1 MTSPLL
7 FFRRIA
13 RGILR
18 SSRTACSVSF
28 PRLNTAAVAATS
40 ALLSIAA
47 VAEAGPT
54 SGPITWGTAQT
65 ISGDADVS
73 TAGTLVYAY
82 NFGTTAVTGP
92 TVGGVTFAAFGI
104 VTNPGTTTAT
114 VGNLQLVESP
124 GFLAAYSNL
133 GGSGAPYTSL
143 SSGYQ
148 TLLGSGGSADN
159 PSTISVGLGG
169 LTAGR
174 QYSVQWWSSNSS
186 GLPGNFGFSLGST
199 TAEDSFSNQVTLSS
213 TTSGLGQYVIGT
225 FTATG
230 TTQYFDLDAPV
241 GQNAP
246 LINALQLRD
255 VTATAVPGSAGLV
268 STISAVFGLT
278 RRRRR

>member
-47 VAEAGPT
+47 VAEAVPT
-54 SGPITWGTAQT
+54 NPITWGTAQT

-82 NFGTTAVTGP
+82 NFGTTAVTGA

-124 GFLAAYSNL
+124 GVLAAYSNL

-159 PSTISVGLGG
+159 PFTISVGLGG

-213 TTSGLGQYVIGT
+213 TASGLGQYVIGT

-230 TTQYFDLDAPV
+230 TTQYFDLDAPG

>member
-1 MTSPLL
+1 MTSSPL

-18 SSRTACSVSF
+18 SSRTACSASF
-28 PRLNTAAVAATS
+28 PRLNTAAVAATG

-54 SGPITWGTAQT
+54 SGSITWGTAQT

-82 NFGTTAVTGP
+82 DFGTTAVTGA

-104 VTNPGTTTAT
+104 VNGTTTAT
-114 VGNLQLVESP
+114 VGNLELVEYP
-124 GFLAAYSNL
+124 GRLAAYSNL
-133 GGSGAPYTSL
+133 GGSGAPYTLL

-159 PSTISVGLGG
+159 PSTISVELGG
-169 LTAGR
+169 LTVGR

-186 GLPGNFGFSLGST
+186 GVTGNFGFFLGST
-199 TAEDSFSNQVTLSS
+199 TAEDPFSNQVTLSA
-213 TTSGLGQYVIGT
+213 SGLGQYVIGT

-230 TTQYFDLDAPV
+230 TTQYFDLNAPG